1 MKTKPMQDKVISAL
15 ERALDHLN
23 RRSLPHLD
31 RIEKVMV
38 VSKYAVKGRHSSASI
53 ITDKGEGQAV
63 HDFWIP

>member
-38 VSKYAVKGRHSSASI
+38 VSKYAVKGRTQFCI
-53 ITDKGEGQAV
+53 YYN
-63 HDFWIP
+63 